1 MSDEAEPERVRLD
14 KPVPR
19 WAIIGIFIM
28 LLIAALAYAQVFL
41 TPVLLAFILT
51 FVFSPPRRALE
62 RLGLPT
68 GLAAG
73 LIMAGILA
81 VLATVVILLAQPV
94 RQWAADA
101 PEIGA
106 QLEQRVRQI
115 RASFGADEDGASI
128 QDVVKK
134 VSEAA
139 APASEDAPQEVVV
152 RQPGA
157 LSALAATAPAIVV
170 QLILTLVLL
179 FFILA
184 SGEMFYEKTV
194 HVIPRFRDKRRA
206 IRIARDIER
215 KISHYLLTIT
225 IINACLGLSIGLALW
240 ALGMPDPLL
249 FGVAG
254 MLLNYI
260 PYVGAIIGAG
270 LTLIVGL
277 LTFDTT
283 GAAIAPALAY
293 YALTSFEG
301 QFVTPY
307 FVGRNLKLNTVVVF
321 IAVAFWAWLWSVV
334 GMLLAV
340 PLLVA
345 VRVLCEHIPSLEPFG
360 DFLSARGAEIEEDD
374 PPEAENPPPEPDP
387 ARLEAEAAPERTAAA
402 PAQDPAVSGL
412 AAG

>member
-1 MSDEAEPERVRLD
+1 MSDATEPDEVQLAS
-14 KPVPR
+14 PVPR
-19 WAIIGIFIM
+19 WAIIGIFLM
-28 LLIAALAYAQVFL
+28 LLVASFAYAQVFL
-41 TPVLLAFILT
+41 TPIILAFILA
-51 FVFSPPRRALE
+51 FVFSPARRALE
-62 RLGLPT
+62 RLGLP
-68 GLAAG
+68 AG
-73 LIMAGILA
+73 AGAGAIMAGILV
-81 VLATVVILLAQPV
+81 VLGVIVILLAQPV

-106 QLEQRVRQI
+106 QLEERVRDI

-128 QDVVKK
+128 QDVVEK
-134 VSEAA
+134 VGEAA
-139 APASEDAPQEVVV
+139 APAGDAEVTEVVV
-152 RQPGA
+152 KEPSA
-157 LSALAATAPAIVV
+157 LSAIAATAPAIAV

-184 SGEMFYEKTV
+184 SGDMFYEKMV

-206 IRIARDIER
+206 IRIAREIER

-225 IINACLGLSIGLALW
+225 IINAGLGLAIGLTLW

-249 FGVAG
+249 FGVAA

-260 PYVGAIIGAG
+260 PYVGAMIGAG

-277 LTFDTT
+277 LTFPET
-283 GAAIAPALAY
+283 GQAIAPALAY
-293 YALTSFEG
+293 YGLTSFEG

-340 PLLVA
+340 PLLVMI
-345 VRVLCEHIPSLEPFG
+345 RVFCEHIPSLEPFG
-360 DFLSARGAEIEEDD
+360 DFLSARGAEVEDD
-374 PPEAENPPPEPDP
+374 EEVRRGETPPDEEPKVNVAAE
-387 ARLEAEAAPERTAAA
+387 
-402 PAQDPAVSGL
+402 
-412 AAG
+412 

>member
-1 MSDEAEPERVRLD
+1 MSDATEPDEVQLAS
-14 KPVPR
+14 PVPR
-19 WAIIGIFIM
+19 WAIIGIFLM
-28 LLIAALAYAQVFL
+28 LLVASFAYAQVFL
-41 TPVLLAFILT
+41 TPIILAFILA
-51 FVFSPPRRALE
+51 FVFSPARRALE
-62 RLGLPT
+62 RLGLP
-68 GLAAG
+68 AG
-73 LIMAGILA
+73 AGAGAIMAGILV
-81 VLATVVILLAQPV
+81 VLGVIVILLAQPV

-106 QLEQRVRQI
+106 QLEERVRDI

-128 QDVVKK
+128 QDVVEK
-134 VSEAA
+134 VGEAA
-139 APASEDAPQEVVV
+139 APAGDAEVTEVVV
-152 RQPGA
+152 KEPSA
-157 LSALAATAPAIVV
+157 LSAIAATAPAIAV

-184 SGEMFYEKTV
+184 SGDMFYEKMV

-206 IRIARDIER
+206 IRIAREIER

-225 IINACLGLSIGLALW
+225 IINAGLGLAIGLTLW

-249 FGVAG
+249 FGVAA

-260 PYVGAIIGAG
+260 PYVGAMIGAG

-277 LTFDTT
+277 LTFPET
-283 GAAIAPALAY
+283 GQAIAPALAY
-293 YALTSFEG
+293 YGLTSFEG

-340 PLLVA
+340 PLLVMI
-345 VRVLCEHIPSLEPFG
+345 RVFCEHIPSLEPFG
-360 DFLSARGAEIEEDD
+360 DFLSARGAEIEDD
-374 PPEAENPPPEPDP
+374 EEVRRGQTPPDEEPKVNVAAE
-387 ARLEAEAAPERTAAA
+387 
-402 PAQDPAVSGL
+402 
-412 AAG
+412 

>member
-1 MSDEAEPERVRLD
+1 MSDATEPDEVQLAS
-14 KPVPR
+14 PVPR
-19 WAIIGIFIM
+19 WAIIGIFLM
-28 LLIAALAYAQVFL
+28 LLVASFAYAQVFL
-41 TPVLLAFILT
+41 TPIILAFILA
-51 FVFSPPRRALE
+51 FVFSPARRALE
-62 RLGLPT
+62 RLGLP
-68 GLAAG
+68 AG
-73 LIMAGILA
+73 AGAGAIMAGILV
-81 VLATVVILLAQPV
+81 VLGVIVILLAQPV

-106 QLEQRVRQI
+106 QLEERVRAI

-128 QDVVKK
+128 QDVVEK
-134 VSEAA
+134 VGEAA
-139 APASEDAPQEVVV
+139 APASDTEVTEVVV
-152 RQPGA
+152 KEPSA
-157 LSALAATAPAIVV
+157 LSAIAATAPAIAV

-184 SGEMFYEKTV
+184 SGDMFYEKMV

-206 IRIARDIER
+206 IRIAREIER

-225 IINACLGLSIGLALW
+225 IINAGLGLAIGLTLW

-249 FGVAG
+249 FGVAA

-260 PYVGAIIGAG
+260 PYVGAMIGAG

-277 LTFDTT
+277 LTFPET
-283 GAAIAPALAY
+283 GQAIAPALAY
-293 YALTSFEG
+293 YGLTSFEG

-340 PLLVA
+340 PLLVMI
-345 VRVLCEHIPSLEPFG
+345 RVFCEHIPSLEPFG
-360 DFLSARGAEIEEDD
+360 DFLSARGAEIEDD
-374 PPEAENPPPEPDP
+374 EEVRRGQTPPDEEPKVNVAAE
-387 ARLEAEAAPERTAAA
+387 
-402 PAQDPAVSGL
+402 
-412 AAG
+412 